1 MIMFDLPGMTYW
13 GWFAVGL
20 VLLAF
25 ELIAPLTFFLWLGI
39 SALVTGLAALVIP
52 GMPWQVQFLIFSIL
66 SVISIVISRR
76 YLVRRQTVSDVPNL
90 NRRAQQYVGRV
101 FTLSEGI
108 QQGVGKI
115 KVDDTYWN
123 VTGAPLKKGTE
134 VKVVSADGAVFAV
147 EAVDAPFHADLE
159 SEP

>member
-1 MIMFDLPGMTYW
+1 MFDLPGMTHW
-13 GWFAVGL
+13 GWLAVGL

-25 ELIAPLTFFLWLGI
+25 ELVAPLTFFLWLGI
-39 SALVTGLAALVIP
+39 SALVTGLASLVLP
-52 GMPWQVQFLIFSIL
+52 WMPWQVQFLVFSIL

-76 YLVRRQTVSDVPNL
+76 YLVGRQIKTDLPNL

-101 FTLSEGI
+101 FTLSEDI

-134 VKVVSADGAVFAV
+134 VKVISADGAVFAV
-147 EAVDAPFHADLE
+147 EAADTPFHAHLE
-159 SEP
+159 SER

>member
-1 MIMFDLPGMTYW
+1 MFDLPGMTYW

-39 SALVTGLAALVIP
+39 SALVTGLAALVLP
-52 GMPWQVQFLIFSIL
+52 GMPWEMQFLVFSIL

-76 YLVRRQTVSDVPNL
+76 YLVGRQIKSDLPNL

-101 FTLSEGI
+101 FTLSEDI

-147 EAVDAPFHADLE
+147 EAADAPFHADLE

>member
-1 MIMFDLPGMTYW
+1 MFDLPGMTYW

-39 SALVTGLAALVIP
+39 SALVTGLAALVLP
-52 GMPWQVQFLIFSIL
+52 GMPWEMQFLVFSIL

-76 YLVRRQTVSDVPNL
+76 YLVGRQIKSDLPNL

-101 FTLSEGI
+101 FTLSEDI

-115 KVDDTYWN
+115 KVRAARLCGSCCGPRSKPIPECVRRLPN
-123 VTGAPLKKGTE
+123 CAKL
-134 VKVVSADGAVFAV
+134 
-147 EAVDAPFHADLE
+147 
-159 SEP
+159 

>member
-1 MIMFDLPGMTYW
+1 MFDLPGMTYW

-25 ELIAPLTFFLWLGI
+25 ELVAPLTFFLWLGM
-39 SALVTGLAALVIP
+39 SALVTGLAALVLP
-52 GMPWQVQFLIFSIL
+52 GMPWQVQFLVFSIL
-66 SVISIVISRR
+66 SVTSIVISRR

-101 FTLSEGI
+101 FTLSEDI
-108 QQGVGKI
+108 QQGAGKI

-147 EAVDAPFHADLE
+147 EAVPPVIDAMT
-159 SEP
+159 

>member
-1 MIMFDLPGMTYW
+1 MIDLPGMTYW

-39 SALVTGLAALVIP
+39 SALVTGLAALVLP
-52 GMPWQVQFLIFSIL
+52 GMPWEMQFLVFSIL

-108 QQGVGKI
+108 QQGRRK
-115 KVDDTYWN
+115 DQSRRYLLECN
-123 VTGAPLKKGTE
+123 R
-134 VKVVSADGAVFAV
+134 SAV
-147 EAVDAPFHADLE
+147 EKRYRGKGGQR
-159 SEP
+159 